1 MDDEGV
7 RVARKGSSVVQQRQG
22 RKGRVGYGTMLVDI
36 ACGVTVKVRFNHLDI

>member
-22 RKGRVGYGTMLVDI
+22 RKGRVGMVRCLVI
-36 ACGVTVKVRFNHLDI
+36 LHVE